1 MCMKTSFNSGGATRL
16 EDILLNEMHAQER
29 VNKEAETNNGQ
40 AVTKTDQSSAGSL
53 KSLQTKR
60 W

>member
-1 MCMKTSFNSGGATRL
+1 MCMKASFNSRGVTRL

-29 VNKEAETNNGQ
+29 VDKEAKTNNVQ
-40 AVTKTDQSSAGSL
+40 AVTKTDQSSASSL

-60 W
+60 

>member
-1 MCMKTSFNSGGATRL
+1 MCMKTSFNSGGAARL

-29 VNKEAETNNGQ
+29 VEKEAKTNNVQ

-53 KSLQTKR
+53 KN
-60 W
+60 

>member
-1 MCMKTSFNSGGATRL
+1 MKTSFNSGGAARL

-29 VNKEAETNNGQ
+29 VDKEAKTNNVQ

-53 KSLQTKR
+53 KN
-60 W
+60 